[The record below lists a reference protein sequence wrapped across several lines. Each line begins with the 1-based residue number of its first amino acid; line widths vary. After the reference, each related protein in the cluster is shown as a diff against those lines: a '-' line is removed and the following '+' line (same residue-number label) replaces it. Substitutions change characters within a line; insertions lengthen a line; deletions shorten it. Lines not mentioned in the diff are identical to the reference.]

1 MIFLFLALF
10 GATFGKIYP
19 CFFQCKAISL
29 LLPFFCIFLVL
40 TLELHFSPVSF
51 FSVRFLL
58 FLANLWRHFA
68 SMDLIQVLS
77 WTVPLQKKHGRKVVF
92 VVAVVVFFLLATCHP
107 LLVPFMFQV
116 MSGIKYLIHSTLE
129 LIKSGKSAL
138 HNYGSPQHDWMA
150 GDNSDHRNSVQSYSK
165 NRMETWNQWKLT
177 RSYSENSL
185 RQVDTH
191 RL

>member
-1 MIFLFLALF
+1 MIFLFLALL

-19 CFFQCKAISL
+19 PFFRCTAISL
-29 LLPFFCIFLVL
+29 LLPFFSFL
-40 TLELHFSPVSF
+40 

-77 WTVPLQKKHGRKVVF
+77 WTVPLQKKHGRKIVFVVF
-92 VVAVVVFFLLATCHP
+92 VVVVFFLLATCHP
-107 LLVPFMFQV
+107 LLVPFTFQV

-129 LIKSGKSAL
+129 LVKSGKSAL

-165 NRMETWNQWKLT
+165 NRRETWNRWKLT

-185 RQVDTH
+185 K
-191 RL
+191 

>member
-1 MIFLFLALF
+1 MIFLFLALL
-10 GATFGKIYP
+10 GATFGKIFP
-19 CFFQCKAISL
+19 SFFQCKAISL
-29 LLPFFCIFLVL
+29 LLSVFCIFLVL
-40 TLELHFSPVSF
+40 TLELYFSPVSF

-77 WTVPLQKKHGRKVVF
+77 WTVSLQKKHGRKIVF
-92 VVAVVVFFLLATCHP
+92 VVVVIVVVFLLAIRHP

-129 LIKSGKSAL
+129 LVKSRKSAL

-185 RQVDTH
+185 R
-191 RL
+191 